1 MQILDR
7 PYDALGEGV
16 RSEKAMI
23 GVVDGRLIF
32 NREWRSIIRVEFYVK
47 T

>member
-1 MQILDR
+1 MTPWGGGGGGGKR
-7 PYDALGEGV
+7 GG
-16 RSEKAMI
+16 SEKAMI

-32 NREWRSIIRVEFYVK
+32 NREWRSIIRVEFCVK